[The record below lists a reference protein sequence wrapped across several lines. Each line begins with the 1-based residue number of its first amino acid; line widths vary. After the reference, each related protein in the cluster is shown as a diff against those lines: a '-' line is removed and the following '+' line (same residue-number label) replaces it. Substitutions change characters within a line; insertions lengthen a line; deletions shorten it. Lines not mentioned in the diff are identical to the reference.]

1 MHEPSF
7 GFGSDEPFSQ
17 LGAWAPQLDISETDK
32 EVTIRAEVAGV
43 DPKDLDVSIT
53 GNVLTLSGEKKDE
66 TEERGENYFHSERTF
81 GSFRRSVQLPA
92 SVDPDSVSADHCN
105 GVLCIHLKKVAGAE
119 PKKIPVKSAGE
130 K

>member
-1 MHEPSF
+1 MNMVPWRSKRRDDGSRALSTRTPFTALRNEMDRVIDRFMHEPF
-7 GFGSDEPFSQ
+7 FGSGGDEPFSQ

-81 GSFRRSVQLPA
+81 GP
-92 SVDPDSVSADHCN
+92 
-105 GVLCIHLKKVAGAE
+105 
-119 PKKIPVKSAGE
+119 
-130 K
+130 